1 MTSSRVRILPVGLL
15 AGLIA
20 SCAHAPSVATASEP
34 IAPASETLAGMLT
47 GRVSGVV
54 VTANAGGGITVRISG
69 PHSFSLSQDPL
80 YVVDDV
86 VVRPGPGG
94 TLSWL
99 NPEDIASIEV
109 LKYDADAALYG
120 LRGSNGVIKIKTKG
134 AH

>member
-1 MTSSRVRILPVGLL
+1 
-15 AGLIA
+15 
-20 SCAHAPSVATASEP
+20 
-34 IAPASETLAGMLT
+34 MLT